1 MGNYGAKPPV
11 SAVTEARAHKW
22 TAQDIRTKQ
31 LQLAMPNKLFMAH
44 RNELLTELG
53 PQRVDFMNAIGRLIV
68 TASNNSK
75 GFGAKLGFFS
85 VHCKAMEAELVL

>member
-11 SAVTEARAHKW
+11 SAVTEARAQKW

-31 LQLAMPNKLFMAH
+31 LQLAMPIKLFMAH

-53 PQRVDFMNAIGRLIV
+53 PQ
-68 TASNNSK
+68 
-75 GFGAKLGFFS
+75 
-85 VHCKAMEAELVL
+85 

>member
-44 RNELLTELG
+44 RN
-53 PQRVDFMNAIGRLIV
+53 
-68 TASNNSK
+68 
-75 GFGAKLGFFS
+75 
-85 VHCKAMEAELVL
+85 